1 MIRTLVCQREGCS
14 GNQFYIESTENKIK
28 AICRECKNVS
38 EFDMDNYG
46 LKVISSCS
54 ACKNDLFKLF
64 HETETGKIY
73 AKCSKCGAP
82 PMKVYIDFDGIQIS
96 YEEKLLNEVKNIM
109 CEIEQKICNLE
120 IKMEMI
126 ERGQEVLEESLAYI
140 NQYMLQQR

>member
-73 AKCSKCGAP
+73 AKCSKWHAEY
-82 PMKVYIDFDGIQIS
+82 VYG
-96 YEEKLLNEVKNIM
+96 LLNHFVSVFAFR
-109 CEIEQKICNLE
+109 KIFRIDGYFCWSFFDF
-120 IKMEMI
+120 IK
-126 ERGQEVLEESLAYI
+126 RFLY
-140 NQYMLQQR
+140 

>member
-1 MIRTLVCQREGCS
+1 MKKLISLILVFVMCLSITACDNSEPNETEEVSTS
-14 GNQFYIESTENKIK
+14 GEVIETVE
-28 AICRECKNVS
+28 
-38 EFDMDNYG
+38 
-46 LKVISSCS
+46 
-54 ACKNDLFKLF
+54 
-64 HETETGKIY
+64 ETGKIY

-82 PMKVYIDFDGIQIS
+82 PMEVYIDFDGIQIS